1 MLMTNYNMDMHIEP
15 GKITI
20 IHDTDV
26 YIDVLELKRM
36 LLSMAG
42 VLIEDAREWL
52 EVKDWLSK
60 ESGRSELIIQ
70 ILTDDLDD
78 YTITYWLS
86 NIHYLLTETCSH
98 RTIFSPEICIT
109 LY

>member
-1 MLMTNYNMDMHIEP
+1 MLMTNYNMDMNIEP
-15 GKITI
+15 GKITV

-42 VLIEDAREWL
+42 VFIEEAGEWL
-52 EVKDWLSK
+52 GVEDKLH
-60 ESGRSELIIQ
+60 EGSGRSELVIE
-70 ILTDDLDD
+70 ILTNDLDD
-78 YTITYWLS
+78 YIMLRWLS
-86 NIHYLLTETCSH
+86 NIKYLLTEACPH
-98 RTIFSPEICIT
+98 RTICSPDICIT